1 MDRTGADKKRKEML
15 IRESVEREKLPPE
28 PGKGKMDWRGWEI
41 REVTIT
47 EP

>member
-1 MDRTGADKKRKEML
+1 ML
-15 IRESVEREKLPPE
+15 IRESVEREKLSPE
-28 PGKGKMDWRGWEI
+28 PGKGKTDWRGWEI

>member
-1 MDRTGADKKRKEML
+1 MDRTAAEKKRKELL
-15 IRESVEREKLPPE
+15 IRESVARGKLPPE
-28 PGKGKMDWRGWEI
+28 LGKGKMDWRGWEI